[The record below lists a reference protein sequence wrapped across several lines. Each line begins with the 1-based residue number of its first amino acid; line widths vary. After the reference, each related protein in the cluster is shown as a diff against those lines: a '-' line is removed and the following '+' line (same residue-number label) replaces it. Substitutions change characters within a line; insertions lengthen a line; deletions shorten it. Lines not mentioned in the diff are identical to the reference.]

1 MGLEY
6 TDEKWATHID
16 NVRIQIL
23 KEEIDYYKT
32 LIEPHDCG
40 HVHTTIGFLKER
52 IKHLAGGPR
61 VWPFT

>member
-23 KEEIDYYKT
+23 EEEITYYEQ
-32 LIEPHDCG
+32 LIGPEDCG
-40 HVHTTIGFLKER
+40 HIHTTIRFLKER

-61 VWPFT
+61 EWPFT